1 MGPTCTWASFLCL
14 VDKWNWKPL
23 VPTKRIFGQDPEL
36 TRTSK
41 SEVSRGTGRISLP
54 RRFTHL
60 PPNSKPYSHQHCHSL
75 VSLASRSIGASLSLM
90 NGTTSPSSLPHGVV
104 DQEEKGWRASSRR
117 FGQAAVRQASG
128 CGGYYGGIRR
138 LLLSK
143 DAELG

>member
-60 PPNSKPYSHQHCHSL
+60 PPNSKPYSHQRCHSL
-75 VSLASRSIGASLSLM
+75 VSLPLDQSAPA
-90 NGTTSPSSLPHGVV
+90 SPSSLPHGVV
-104 DQEEKGWRASSRR
+104 DREEKGRRASSGR
-117 FGQAAVRQASG
+117 FGQAAVRRLLRRDTAG
-128 CGGYYGGIRR
+128 YGGCSYRR
-138 LLLSK
+138 TPSW
-143 DAELG
+143 AEMCTQ